1 VSSSPRHAG
10 TYLRRA
16 GRGAALFSLCLGAV
30 LALFAAPSQAATLTF
45 LYTGSE
51 QTFIVP
57 VGVTSIHVVA
67 VGGSGGAGGSAAG
80 GAAAQVTANLGVTPG
95 QTLYVEVGG
104 KGKNSEGGGGGGF
117 NGGAAGGA
125 GGSPIAG
132 GGGGASDIRLLPGPS
147 LSPDSRMIVAGG
159 GGGGGGTG
167 TEAGGGA
174 GGAAE
179 SAGETSPDGD
189 EGGGAG
195 TQSAGGLGGIG
206 VLGPGAEGE
215 RGVGGAGGSSCGPGG
230 GGGGGGGGYFG
241 GGGGGPGCEVLAG
254 GGGGGGSSLVPAGG
268 SLALASLSA
277 SPEVQITYS
286 LTPPS
291 IAIAAPSNGAIY
303 TQGQA
308 ATAVYSCTAH
318 EGAGVT
324 ACAGPV
330 ANGGALETSTLG
342 QHTFTVNVEDT
353 NGATASQSVTYNVI
367 SPKEGP
373 PALPDTVL
381 GSHPKKTISTKG
393 QKVKVKFSFKS
404 TTPGV
409 TFKCKLDKG
418 SFAPCTSPKSYKVKP
433 GKHKFSVEA
442 LHTGVADPSPASFVF
457 KVVRKH

>member
-1 VSSSPRHAG
+1 MS
-10 TYLRRA
+10 LRPAR
-16 GRGAALFSLCLGAV
+16 RGAALSALCLS
-30 LALFAAPSQAATLTF
+30 ALLTLSAAPAQAATLTF
-45 LYTGSE
+45 LFTGSE
-51 QTFIVP
+51 QEFTVP
-57 VGVTSIHVVA
+57 AGVTSIHVIA
-67 VGGSGGAGGSAAG
+67 IGGSGGAGGSAAG
-80 GAAAQVTANLGVTPG
+80 GAAAQVTANLAVTPG
-95 QTLYVEVGG
+95 QTLYIEVGG

-132 GGGGASDIRLLPGPS
+132 GGGGASDVRLLPGPG
-147 LSPDSRMIVAGG
+147 LSPDSRQIVAGG

-167 TEAGGGA
+167 IESAGGA

-179 SAGETSPDGD
+179 SAGEASPDGD
-189 EGGGAG
+189 EGGGGG

-206 VLGPGAEGE
+206 VFSNGFEGQ
-215 RGVGGAGGSSCGPGG
+215 RGEGGAGGTSCGPGG
-230 GGGGGGGGYFG
+230 GGGGGGGGFFG

-268 SLALASLSA
+268 SLSLASLA
-277 SPEVQITYS
+277 TAPQAQITYS

-291 IAIAAPSNGAIY
+291 IAITAPSNGATY
-303 TQGQA
+303 TQGQT

-330 ANGGALETSTLG
+330 ANGGAIETSTLG

-353 NGATASQSVTYNVI
+353 NGATASQSVTYNVV

-373 PALPDTVL
+373 PPPPNTVL
-381 GSHPKKTISTKG
+381 GSHPKKTINIKG
-393 QKVKVKFSFKS
+393 KKVKVKFSFKS
-404 TTPGV
+404 TTSGV
-409 TFKCKLDKG
+409 LFKCKLDKG

-442 LHTGVADPSPASFVF
+442 LNAGVADPTPASFGF